1 MLWNGHE
8 HPVITDVIV
17 ISSAVSLFSLSYFK
31 KINYKQKM
39 QHVTRLINLKSQIS
53 LPEDFPIAVKL
64 NEHSFF
70 KALML
75 TLIENLFGF
84 FCFVFFVSV
93 K

>member
-1 MLWNGHE
+1 
-8 HPVITDVIV
+8 
-17 ISSAVSLFSLSYFK
+17 
-31 KINYKQKM
+31 M